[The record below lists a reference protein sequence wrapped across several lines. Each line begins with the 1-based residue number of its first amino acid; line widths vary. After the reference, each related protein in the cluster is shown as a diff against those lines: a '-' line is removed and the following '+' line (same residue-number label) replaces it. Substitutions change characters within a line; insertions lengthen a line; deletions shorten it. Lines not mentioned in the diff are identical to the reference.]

1 MFIDMKDEV
10 STSSDY
16 KSCIKFVGR
25 CEGLVTTA
33 QFDIEGNYLINK
45 FRVAEAVPRCPEEY
59 NCWEMNCFGILLIS
73 LKAISLLPFI
83 TF

>member
-1 MFIDMKDEV
+1 MREIFIDMKDEV

-45 FRVAEAVPRCPEEY
+45 FRVAEAVPRCPEEH
-59 NCWEMNCFGILLIS
+59 N
-73 LKAISLLPFI
+73 
-83 TF
+83 

>member
-1 MFIDMKDEV
+1 MKDEV

-59 NCWEMNCFGILLIS
+59 N
-73 LKAISLLPFI
+73 
-83 TF
+83 